1 MGLIKA
7 AKSAIGSTL
16 HDQWKEAIRCEDMK
30 NDILMMKKTT
40 DTGVITNKSTII
52 VAPGQCAIIYD
63 NGKVID
69 ATAEEGIYTFDNS
82 SSPSFFAGQF
92 GAVFKEMWQRFT
104 YGGGT
109 AKEQA
114 VYFFNIKEIMDNRFG
129 TKTPI
134 LFQDWSHPIPNQMTG
149 TVSPL
154 SVEIRCFGNYTFKI
168 SNPALFMTEIA
179 GTADKYEKTEL
190 TEQIKSEVMS
200 VFQNVANELGNSKYK
215 VPVLE
220 MPSYTDEIKQM
231 MDEKVFDEPLRRRGL
246 SIVGFNVESV
256 TITEDSQK
264 KINDYELSSNSYM
277 QQGKLVGAYANA
289 VQDAANNANG
299 AANGFM
305 GIGMM
310 NMTSNGMMGGAA
322 QAPWQN
328 NNNAN
333 QASSQEIMQ
342 NYNQAEQAKAEE
354 SKEEPAPEPEAVVTP
369 VEEEWICECGNK
381 KTGKFCN
388 ECGKKRVSEKV
399 CPKCGNKNEENAKFC
414 NECGE
419 KL

>member
-7 AKSAIGSTL
+7 AKNAIGGTL
-16 HDQWKEAIRCEDMK
+16 HDQWKEAIRCEDMA
-30 NDILMMKKTT
+30 NDILMVKKTT

-52 VAPGQCAIIYD
+52 VGPGQCAIIYD

-69 ATAEEGIYTFDNS
+69 GAAEEGVYTFDTS
-82 SSPSFFAGQF
+82 SSPSFFAGEF
-92 GAVFKEMWQRFT
+92 GKTFKEMWERFT

-114 VYFFNIKEIMDNRFG
+114 VFFFNIKEIIDNKFG

-168 SNPALFMTEIA
+168 SNPSLFMSEI
-179 GTADKYEKTEL
+179 TAIANKYEKSQL
-190 TEQIKSEVMS
+190 TEQIRAEVMS
-200 VFQNVANELGNSKYK
+200 VFQNISNELGNSKYK

-220 MPSYTDEIKQM
+220 MPSYTDEIKEM
-231 MDEKVFDEPLRRRGL
+231 MDERVFDEPLRRRGI

-256 TITEDSQK
+256 TITEESQK
-264 KINDYELSSNSYM
+264 KIDDYELSSNSYM

-289 VQDAANNANG
+289 TEEAAKNSNG
-299 AANGFM
+299 AVNGFM

-310 NMTSNGMMGGAA
+310 NMASNGIIGGVAN
-322 QAPWQN
+322 APWQN
-328 NNNAN
+328 NNSNV
-333 QASSQEIMQ
+333 SSQEIMQ
-342 NYNQAEQAKAEE
+342 KYNE
-354 SKEEPAPEPEAVVTP
+354 SEPKVENQKDEKEEWTCECGTINRGKFCSECGKKKKVSKKCPNCGT
-369 VEEEWICECGNK
+369 INDQDSKFCDECGNK
-381 KTGKFCN
+381 
-388 ECGKKRVSEKV
+388 
-399 CPKCGNKNEENAKFC
+399 
-414 NECGE
+414 
-419 KL
+419 L